1 MPFMPFVCWGLQNRK
16 IWSTPCPGSTGL
28 VLSWKWPLGWK
39 HSSTGKQFME
49 WKGSKRRESS
59 QWVEVCEKFEL
70 IPGSAAPQS
79 AMLDMF
85 QNRSKTLDVLILRK
99 NEVQQKKCLEYSCFA
114 LTMKEYSLHL
124 TAAWPY
130 LPYLLLKLPR
140 WTTDRLRTILPKIP
154 CLGIWNTLL
163 KAFKI
168 LIKRPGRSG
177 DTIEINGKTT
187 NSQDFFCIGS

>member
-1 MPFMPFVCWGLQNRK
+1 MPFVCWGLQNRK

-59 QWVEVCEKFEL
+59 QWVEVCEKSAL
-70 IPGSAAPQS
+70 VPGSAAPQS

-85 QNRSKTLDVLILRK
+85 QNRSKTLDVLILRET
-99 NEVQQKKCLEYSCFA
+99 EVQQKKCLEYSCFA

-140 WTTDRLRTILPKIP
+140 WTTDRLRTILPKTPYGTEIP
-154 CLGIWNTLL
+154 
-163 KAFKI
+163 FS
-168 LIKRPGRSG
+168 RP
-177 DTIEINGKTT
+177 
-187 NSQDFFCIGS
+187 